1 MFYCFFT
8 RFTGFYWVLLG
19 FTGVLLDFMGFYC
32 VVLRVSLGFTEF
44 Y

>member
-8 RFTGFYWVLLG
+8 RFTGFYWG